1 MFFDSVNEIEKIALK
16 NGCSVFV
23 LPDRE
28 KMDIKNAIV
37 LKPEDKTTITI
48 EQVKEIL
55 GKLSVKQ
62 TSDLF
67 VLIRPADSL
76 GEEAANALLKN
87 LEEPKQRVHFVLIT
101 EEPSRLLATILS
113 RSAVYFLRLNRED
126 EEEIHADKKVMDL
139 AKKLV
144 VAKPQELISLAE
156 GLTKKKDGAREYVLM
171 VLATAIEI
179 LYKSYYKTGK
189 KIFLTKLPRF
199 LKTYE
204 NIEKNG
210 HIKLHLIADLI

>member
-28 KMDIKNAIV
+28 KIEIKNAIV

-67 VLIRPADSL
+67 VLIRPADVL

-113 RSAVYFLRLNRED
+113 RSAVYFLRLNRDD
-126 EEEIHADKKVMDL
+126 EEEIHADKKLVDL

-156 GLTKKKDGAREYVLM
+156 ELTKKKDGAREYVLM

-189 KIFLTKLPRF
+189 KVFLTKLPRF

>member
-28 KMDIKNAIV
+28 KIKIKNAIV

-67 VLIRPADSL
+67 VLIRPADAL

-126 EEEIHADKKVMDL
+126 EEEIHADKKVIDL

-156 GLTKKKDGAREYVLM
+156 ELTKKKDGAREYVLT

-189 KIFLTKLPRF
+189 KVFLTKLPRF

>member
-28 KMDIKNAIV
+28 KIEIKNAIV

-67 VLIRPADSL
+67 VLIRPADVL

-156 GLTKKKDGAREYVLM
+156 ELTKKKDGAREYVLM

-189 KIFLTKLPRF
+189 KVFLTKLPRF

>member
-28 KMDIKNAIV
+28 KIKIKNAIV

-67 VLIRPADSL
+67 VLIRPADAL

-126 EEEIHADKKVMDL
+126 EEEIHADKKVMNL

-156 GLTKKKDGAREYVLM
+156 ELTKKKDGAREYVLM

-189 KIFLTKLPRF
+189 KVFLIKLPRF

-204 NIEKNG
+204 NIEKKG

>member
-28 KMDIKNAIV
+28 KIEIKNAIV

-67 VLIRPADSL
+67 VLIRPADVL

-156 GLTKKKDGAREYVLM
+156 ELTKKKDGAREYVLM

-189 KIFLTKLPRF
+189 KVFLIKLPRF

>member
-28 KMDIKNAIV
+28 KIKIKNAIV

-156 GLTKKKDGAREYVLM
+156 ELTKKKDGAREYVLM

-189 KIFLTKLPRF
+189 KVFLTKLPRF

>member
-28 KMDIKNAIV
+28 KIEIKNAIV

-67 VLIRPADSL
+67 VLIRPADAL

-156 GLTKKKDGAREYVLM
+156 ELTKKKDGAREYVLM

-189 KIFLTKLPRF
+189 KVFLTKLPRF

>member
-28 KMDIKNAIV
+28 KIEIKNAIV

-67 VLIRPADSL
+67 VLIRPADAL

-156 GLTKKKDGAREYVLM
+156 ELTKKKDGAREYVLM

-189 KIFLTKLPRF
+189 KVFLTQ
-199 LKTYE
+199 
-204 NIEKNG
+204 
-210 HIKLHLIADLI
+210 

>member
-28 KMDIKNAIV
+28 KIKIKNAIV

-67 VLIRPADSL
+67 VLIRPADAL

-156 GLTKKKDGAREYVLM
+156 ELTKKKDGAREYVLM

-189 KIFLTKLPRF
+189 KVFLTKLPRF

>member
-28 KMDIKNAIV
+28 KIEIKNAIV

-67 VLIRPADSL
+67 VLIRPADAL

-126 EEEIHADKKVMDL
+126 EEEIHADKKVIDL

-156 GLTKKKDGAREYVLM
+156 ELTKKKDGAREYVLM

-189 KIFLTKLPRF
+189 KVFLTKLPRF